1 MSSFQEVA
9 FRKAREHFQKAV
21 VLDDLEQ
28 ARAVSY
34 VIGYDLGV
42 QVLSYFS
49 RALCG
54 HWFFCSK
61 RNYAGINY

>member
-1 MSSFQEVA
+1 MSSFQEAA

-49 RALCG
+49 RALAVIG
-54 HWFFCSK
+54 FFAASETTP
-61 RNYAGINY
+61 G